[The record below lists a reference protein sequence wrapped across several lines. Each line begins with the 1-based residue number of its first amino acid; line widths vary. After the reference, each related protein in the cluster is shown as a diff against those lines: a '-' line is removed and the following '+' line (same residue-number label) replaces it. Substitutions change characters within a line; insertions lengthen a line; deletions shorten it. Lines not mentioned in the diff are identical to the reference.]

1 MHGVEELLDPPPP
14 YLFQDETMTYTLTDT
29 HGSTEVVTHK
39 RHGFDHHGQ
48 RYERVIDLMPAG
60 THCSGMVGDATLHV
74 FEARAMWDAALA
86 ALQKVRSAHDAP
98 AMLPPA

>member
-14 YLFQDETMTYTLTDT
+14 YLFQEGTMTYTVTDT

-39 RHGFDHHGQ
+39 RHGFAHHGQ

-60 THCSGMVGDATLHV
+60 THHTGQVGNATLHI
-74 FEARAMWDAALA
+74 FEAKDMWAAALA
-86 ALQKVRSAHDAP
+86 ALEQVGEQAQHRLLCAG
-98 AMLPPA
+98 